1 MKLNVLERLTLLGIL
16 PKEGSFVTL
25 KVLRTLTSNLGFN
38 EKELKDFD
46 IHQEDEQVKWN
57 EKGNNEREVVI
68 GEKATDIIIESL
80 KKLDDE
86 KKLIDQH
93 FSLYEKFVK

>member
-1 MKLNVLERLTLLGIL
+1 MKMNVLERLTLLQIL
-16 PKEGSFVTL
+16 PKESNFATL
-25 KVLRTLTSNLGFN
+25 EIVRELISNVGLN
-38 EKELKDFD
+38 EADYKEFEINQKDGL
-46 IHQEDEQVKWN
+46 ITWN
-57 EKGNNEREVVI
+57 EKGGEDREIKI

-86 KKLIDQH
+86 KKLTENH